1 MLKSIRS
8 KILLLISVILLFSSW
23 CNIYNIELITQVY
36 DSGME
41 ITKYLDEEQAVSA
54 AEQLTKEMQ
63 LALNSN
69 IIGIAMMAIV
79 SGIVLIFIFKILLT
93 PTKKA
98 TKHLEVILNDMQN
111 HNGDLTQQIPVY
123 KNDEIGKLVTGVNTF
138 IEMTRKIIHDVIKN
152 TNQLDTSIEHVVGNV
167 LNVNENS
174 GDISATL
181 EELAASMQEVSATI
195 TSILEGIS
203 VADSQADNMV
213 DKSSNILTYAGEM
226 KHRALEMKTSA
237 EENKLSTTNILKE
250 INESLQDAITNS
262 KKVDRINEL
271 TNEILVIAN
280 QTNLLALNASIEAAR
295 AGEAGKGFSVVA
307 DEIRELAD
315 NSRKTATNIQDISYM
330 VTQAVAELM
339 SSSQKVLEYIN
350 NTILVDY
357 DKFVVTGS
365 QYDED
370 ASYING
376 LMKEFSEDSNYLKQT
391 MNDMVKAVSDI
402 SRAID
407 ESSSGITNVA
417 SNTSNLVAQ
426 MQSINNE
433 MQENKNIVNN
443 LNELSNEFKAV

>member
-54 AEQLTKEMQ
+54 AEQLTKDMQ

-79 SGIVLIFIFKILLT
+79 SGIVLILIFKILLT

-111 HNGDLTQQIPVY
+111 HNGDLTKQIPVH

-237 EENKLSTTNILKE
+237 EENKLSTTNILQE
-250 INESLQDAITNS
+250 INESLQEAITNS

-391 MNDMVKAVSDI
+391 MNDMVKAVSNI

-417 SNTSNLVAQ
+417 SNTSNLVTQ

-433 MQENKNIVNN
+433 MQENKTIVNN